1 MSHASSL
8 AFDEIP
14 RGAGGT
20 GAAEHIAQVLSESGV
35 DVPASLYDEAL
46 ALARDGR
53 LAPATE
59 RLRML
64 LVLDPSDAQAALLL
78 GKVLA
83 QRGLWQES
91 LAQLDAAVAKGA
103 VLPAGLRDEVE
114 HHLRHQVQSSESQR
128 ARLDARAQ
136 EEIRALRHEAKKL
149 RSESAVLEGQ
159 VEELTRRVKVW
170 SSATAL
176 IGGAAAALVLA
187 AMVFG
192 GGDAPAPGVAPAP
205 AAVAAVEAPAAEP
218 VGAAAGAP
226 VEVAV
231 AAPAGAPIEVPVAA
245 PAAEVIEA
253 PAPKP
258 AAPAPKPAAKPAA
271 KPEVKKAPPE
281 VKKASKP
288 EAKKPAAAKLQGG
301 KMHTV
306 AKGETLGTIAQKY
319 YGKSS
324 EWKKI
329 QQANREKLPSE
340 RDLQPGMKLRI
351 P

>member
-176 IGGAAAALVLA
+176 IGGASAALVLA

-192 GGDAPAPGVAPAP
+192 GGDAPAPGAAP

-271 KPEVKKAPPE
+271 KPEVKKA
-281 VKKASKP
+281 SKP

>member
-159 VEELTRRVKVW
+159 VEELTRRIKIW

-176 IGGAAAALVLA
+176 IGGASAALVLA

-192 GGDAPAPGVAPAP
+192 GGDAPAPGVAPA
-205 AAVAAVEAPAAEP
+205 AVEAPAAAPDAP
-218 VGAAAGAP
+218 VGVAGAEAVPAGAP
-226 VEVAV
+226 VEV
-231 AAPAGAPIEVPVAA
+231 PVGA

-253 PAPKP
+253 PTLKP
-258 AAPAPKPAAKPAA
+258 AAPKPA
-271 KPEVKKAPPE
+271 KPEVKKAAPE
-281 VKKASKP
+281 VKKAAKP
-288 EAKKPAAAKLQGG
+288 EAKKPPMPKAATG
-301 KMHTV
+301 KVHTV

-329 QQANREKLPSE
+329 QQANKEKLPSE